1 MVRELSRRS
10 MLFTTAGAM
19 AGVGVGSA
27 LWPLIASMNPDA
39 SALTKGHLVI
49 DLARIAEGKRAIHRF
64 NGVPL
69 EVRHRTPNEIKSE
82 SQLELPHL
90 IDARSRNE
98 NSPRSDASDVHR
110 TVNGQGKF
118 VVIVRICTLKYGCE
132 LVHGG
137 RYGGWFCPCCGSS
150 YDTAG
155 RSRYGPAPH
164 NLAIPK
170 YAVSSA
176 TKIELDARWRFR
188 PL

>member
-1 MVRELSRRS
+1 MARGPSRRN
-10 MLFTTAGAM
+10 MLFTATGAM
-19 AGVGVGSA
+19 AATGVGAA
-27 LWPLIASMNPDA
+27 LWPLIDSMNPDA
-39 SALTKGHLVI
+39 SALTSGHLVI
-49 DLARIAEGKRAIHRF
+49 DLARIAEGKSAIHRF
-64 NGVPL
+64 YGTPL
-69 EVRHRTPNEIKSE
+69 EVRHRTPIEIKTE
-82 SQLELPHL
+82 SQLKLHNL
-90 IDARSRNE
+90 LDVSSRNE

-132 LVHGG
+132 LVQGG
-137 RYGGWFCPCCGSS
+137 RFGGWFCPCCGSS

-176 TKIELDARWRFR
+176 TEIELDARWRFR